1 MTMGLVTSS
10 AWSVRAA
17 RERSH
22 TDRHRDLLDAA
33 ARVFTARGY
42 AETTVAAIT
51 AEAGVARATLYV
63 YFASK
68 EEIFHALAVRVR
80 DGFLAAQEPGL
91 IDDDPRKT
99 LRATI
104 DAFAIAARDAGPLLW
119 MIDERGVIDPALAG
133 LATEIAERPIR
144 RFARWIER
152 QRQAA
157 AISPVA
163 EPRVVAETIGYALA
177 RGALERRDA
186 DATAWDDYLCGVY
199 TIAETLLGMTGVR
212 P

>member
-1 MTMGLVTSS
+1 MTSS

-91 IDDDPRKT
+91 IGDDPRKT

-104 DAFAIAARDAGPLLW
+104 DAFAVAARDAGPLLW

-186 DATAWDDYLCGVY
+186 DATAWDGYLRGVY